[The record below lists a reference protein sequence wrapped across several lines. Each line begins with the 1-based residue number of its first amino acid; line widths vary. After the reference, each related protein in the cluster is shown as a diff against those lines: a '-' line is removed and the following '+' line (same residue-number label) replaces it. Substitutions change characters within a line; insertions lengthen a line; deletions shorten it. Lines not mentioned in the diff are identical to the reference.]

1 MATRTNVIRH
11 ARFIRPQ
18 DSVRKN
24 ECAFISLVA
33 FHRSRTLRGPR
44 VVVTCDFGCFP
55 RRKNP
60 YSMRM
65 DSSHYL
71 IRPGVH
77 FLNHG
82 SYGACPARVLERFH
96 AWHRDMEAQP
106 VEFLNRRFRGLMH
119 EARANLGAYLN
130 ADPARLVFVPN
141 ATHALNIAA
150 ASIPLRTG
158 DVVLTS
164 SHEYGATDRMWEK
177 ICAARGAR
185 YQRVEIP
192 LPAPGAE
199 DIAARLLE
207 HLTPAVKVLFM
218 SHLTSPTALRLP
230 VERVVPA
237 ARAAGVVTM
246 IDGAHAP
253 GQIPLDLDAL
263 GADLYVGNCHK
274 WLSAPF
280 GSGFLYVAPQHQD
293 EIRTPQLSWGR
304 LPPGPLQRWDDEFL
318 WTGTRDPSAY
328 FALPAAID
336 FLAQVGWDRF
346 RRHTHALA
354 RDARRRLVELTGQSP
369 LAPDS
374 PDWYGS
380 MAQVPLPDGEAAP
393 LQQRLWEEYRIEAP
407 IVAWNDRRW
416 IRVSCHLYN
425 TREQITYLID
435 ALRHCLK

>member
-1 MATRTNVIRH
+1 MSEELD
-11 ARFIRPQ
+11 AREAAHWQ
-18 DSVRKN
+18 SQWN
-24 ECAFISLVA
+24 LAA
-33 FHRSRTLRGPR
+33 G
-44 VVVTCDFGCFP
+44 VT
-55 RRKNP
+55 
-60 YSMRM
+60 Y
-65 DSSHYL
+65 
-71 IRPGVH
+71 
-77 FLNHG
+77 LNHG
-82 SYGACPARVLERFH
+82 SFGPPPRPVQVAQRAWRERL
-96 AWHRDMEAQP
+96 DAQP
-106 VEFLNRRFRGLMH
+106 MDFFVRQYEPAWFESRRR
-119 EARANLGAYLN
+119 LGELIGAEEGN
-130 ADPARLVFVPN
+130 LVFVEN
-141 ATHALNIAA
+141 ATAA
-150 ASIPLRTG
+150 MNVVAHSPILRPG
-158 DVVLTS
+158 DEVLLTD
-164 SHEYGATDRMWEK
+164 HEYGAVQRIWRRAVDQIPGASLRIVQLPMPIESAEQVVDA
-177 ICAARGAR
+177 ICAGFGERT
-185 YQRVEIP
+185 
-192 LPAPGAE
+192 
-199 DIAARLLE
+199 RLLVVSQI
-207 HLTPAVKVLFM
+207 TSATAV
-218 SHLTSPTALRLP
+218 TLP
-230 VERVVPA
+230 VESIVVE
-237 ARAAGVVTM
+237 ARRRGILVC
-246 IDGAHAP
+246 IDGPHAVA
-253 GQIPLDLDAL
+253 QLPLNLERL
-263 GADLYVGNCHK
+263 GSDFYCASCHK